1 LRGYEAEVT
10 MRRSTKV
17 LLIAALCAATAV
29 GGCNRTAGSP
39 TAGPNPGAS
48 TASSAPSDWPKLPEG
63 VACTED
69 LERFQTILK
78 SDVEKGYINRP
89 VYEQVVPELRTAAEA
104 CAAGRDAEARKL
116 VQASKKRY
124 GYRS

>member
-1 LRGYEAEVT
+1 
-10 MRRSTKV
+10 MRRSTAIF
-17 LLIAALCAATAV
+17 LIAALCAASAV
-29 GGCNRTAGSP
+29 GGCNRTASSP
-39 TAGPNPGAS
+39 TAGPDPGAGP
-48 TASSAPSDWPKLPEG
+48 ASSASAPSDWPKLPEG

-69 LERFQTILK
+69 IERFQTILK
-78 SDVEKGYINRP
+78 SDVDKGYINRP

-104 CAAGRDAEARKL
+104 CAAGRGAEARKL

>member
-1 LRGYEAEVT
+1 
-10 MRRSTKV
+10 MRQATKLFV
-17 LLIAALCAATAV
+17 LVGLGLAAAL
-29 GGCNRTAGSP
+29 GGCNRTVGSP
-39 TAGPNPGAS
+39 TEGPGAS
-48 TASSAPSDWPKLPEG
+48 AAANASAAIPADWPRLPEG
-63 VACTED
+63 AACSGD

-89 VYEQVVPELRTAAEA
+89 VYDEVEPELKTAAEA

-116 VQASKKRY
+116 VKEAKKRY

>member
-1 LRGYEAEVT
+1 
-10 MRRSTKV
+10 MQQPTK
-17 LLIAALCAATAV
+17 LLFLVGLCAATV
-29 GGCNRTAGSP
+29 LGGCTPAS
-39 TAGPNPGAS
+39 GPNPAAS
-48 TASSAPSDWPKLPEG
+48 VDAAGQIPSDWPKLPDG
-63 VACTED
+63 ATCTGD
-69 LERFQTILK
+69 LVRFQTILK

-89 VYEQVVPELRTAAEA
+89 VYDEVAPELRTAAEA

>member
-1 LRGYEAEVT
+1 
-10 MRRSTKV
+10 MRQSTK
-17 LLIAALCAATAV
+17 LLLSVGLCVASAV
-29 GGCNRTAGSP
+29 GGCTPAP
-39 TAGPNPGAS
+39 GPNPAAS
-48 TASSAPSDWPKLPEG
+48 GDASGPIPPDWPKLPDG
-63 VACTED
+63 ATCTGD
-69 LERFQTILK
+69 LVRFQTILK

-89 VYEQVVPELRTAAEA
+89 VYDEVAPELKTAAEA